1 MNEIVCIETGWLEWN
16 GLWSSRLAVVKM
28 RTILAYELAI
38 MVTFLSSR
46 YKRFWVA
53 SYKAVLANHT
63 AKVEFG
69 WFIYKLSN

>member
-1 MNEIVCIETGWLEWN
+1 
-16 GLWSSRLAVVKM
+16 M

-69 WFIYKLSN
+69 